1 MKLVEQK
8 KNRRIEKIMIKR
20 ERSYSNDGDF
30 SIFGKHRK
38 KEHMSKKRN
47 ASPENDRN
55 YKYRKNEPDLSD
67 AYISDTVDE
76 NKSDYRS
83 SITILKTDVVVW
95 RNKYYNAS
103 NKKLNQRNLNCKAKI
118 NVLKRQLQEF
128 EEFDGDKELH
138 GLSKVIFNGVTIQ
151 ELNKIRGLVSEN
163 KITQLLRGRKNIIT
177 LQKQFL
183 GLIYGILPITNP
195 QRVALTDGEKNMVRS
210 RENATIEEVKLY
222 IQKNS
227 NTIRTLFSTINDS
240 IKLVTDSYQKY
251 N

>member
-1 MKLVEQK
+1 M
-8 KNRRIEKIMIKR
+8 
-20 ERSYSNDGDF
+20 
-30 SIFGKHRK
+30 
-38 KEHMSKKRN
+38 
-47 ASPENDRN
+47 
-55 YKYRKNEPDLSD
+55 
-67 AYISDTVDE
+67 
-76 NKSDYRS
+76 
-83 SITILKTDVVVW
+83 
-95 RNKYYNAS
+95 
-103 NKKLNQRNLNCKAKI
+103 
-118 NVLKRQLQEF
+118 QEF

-183 GLIYGILPITNP
+183 CLIYGIIPITNP

>member
-1 MKLVEQK
+1 M
-8 KNRRIEKIMIKR
+8 
-20 ERSYSNDGDF
+20 
-30 SIFGKHRK
+30 
-38 KEHMSKKRN
+38 
-47 ASPENDRN
+47 
-55 YKYRKNEPDLSD
+55 
-67 AYISDTVDE
+67 
-76 NKSDYRS
+76 
-83 SITILKTDVVVW
+83 KTDVVVW
-95 RNKYYNAS
+95 RNKYNAS

-128 EEFDGDKELH
+128 EEFDGDEELH

-183 GLIYGILPITNP
+183 GLIYGIIPITNP

>member
-1 MKLVEQK
+1 MHL
-8 KNRRIEKIMIKR
+8 I
-20 ERSYSNDGDF
+20 
-30 SIFGKHRK
+30 
-38 KEHMSKKRN
+38 
-47 ASPENDRN
+47 
-55 YKYRKNEPDLSD
+55 
-67 AYISDTVDE
+67 
-76 NKSDYRS
+76 
-83 SITILKTDVVVW
+83 
-95 RNKYYNAS
+95 
-103 NKKLNQRNLNCKAKI
+103 KKLNQINLDCKAKI

-183 GLIYGILPITNP
+183 CLIYGIIPITNP
-195 QRVALTDGEKNMVRS
+195 QIVALTDGEKNMVRS